1 MDSIVSRGEEQQQKQ
16 QQKKMASLEDRDV
29 DLSVTSGAQ
38 NAIPVQTVSFS
49 ASLKD
54 TLYQNTSV
62 LLNILSKFSRSLPS
76 PNLFLCPVKNN
87 LEDQYWKAVN
97 TGCLPMREGKRQEG
111 LQLEVC
117 KTKEIL
123 NIESSGSCTC
133 L

>member
-1 MDSIVSRGEEQQQKQ
+1 
-16 QQKKMASLEDRDV
+16 MASLEDRDV

-76 PNLFLCPVKNN
+76 SNLSLCPVKNN
-87 LEDQYWKAVN
+87 LEDQY
-97 TGCLPMREGKRQEG
+97 
-111 LQLEVC
+111 
-117 KTKEIL
+117 
-123 NIESSGSCTC
+123 
-133 L
+133 